1 MFENR
6 RTLTPLLL
14 AICAV
19 ALGLIA
25 QGYLARSSTPVDGL
39 LVYGVVVVLF
49 GVAVLRTPPVPDL
62 PALDPLTIVP
72 RKAWLGVG
80 LGRFVLSMALLLL
93 AGICTVIALGFFR
106 NDVQPAFRWV
116 LHLWAVAA
124 LLLAVG
130 GLSVASR
137 TRTRAGPTAV
147 RTGVRRRISWAHVAV
162 LLAILAIGAFLRLYR
177 FRELPYGVWYDEADN
192 GLWARKIL
200 TDPNYRPVYVSSTN
214 LPAHFLYLVALSFRL
229 LGDSVHAIR
238 AVAVAFGMA
247 TILAAYFCGR
257 ELRGPYIGLALA
269 FLLAVSRWDVN
280 WSRIGMHGVT
290 VPFFELW
297 VVAALLRGLRTGR
310 LMPFAWAGLG
320 LGLGFCFYSP
330 IRVFPAVLVGF
341 VLIWGIWWLSRVR
354 LQHPDWSLA
363 QEVRQTLATW
373 GMPALCFALTA
384 LVVTAPVVQYALNHP
399 DEFWDRARRISLFSA
414 PEVKEHPVRMVLD
427 NTLKHLL
434 MFNYRGDPNG
444 RHNLPGKPMLDWL
457 GGVLFVLG
465 GVVCA
470 LRLRDPRSIL
480 VGLWVL
486 VPLGGGIF
494 STWFEA
500 PQSLRS
506 IGCLPAVYVLMC
518 LAMDWFA
525 CEWSRVFPGPG
536 TNGRLM
542 ALGTVVLSAMAVDN
556 GLTYLYLW
564 AHDFSSW
571 AAFNPA
577 ETHMAQDINL
587 YRYRYDL
594 RFDPLLTAHLATRYL
609 APDYE
614 TYQHFDPATVF
625 PIQGTDKE
633 GVLLFVAPDTYVVR
647 AQAQALY
654 PSVRVETFKHPE
666 SGTAV
671 LYKLFWQREEIAATQ
686 GLDVRYVLLQ
696 TEQGAG
702 RRVGEIV
709 RVDDQ
714 IDLAWGNDAPVGYP
728 FEVTWT
734 GALLIPQ
741 YGVYSFQIETTGQCQ
756 LELDGRVVLSGGG
769 GLGRQIAIAQGIHAF
784 YTDCRIEGPGIVRLL
799 WATPDDVALRTVPQQ
814 VLYRAFWPVRGLVG
828 RFYPNAEWS
837 GEPEFVRIDRQIGY
851 YFHFIPL
858 ARPYTVEWS
867 GRIVVPSSGMYRFG
881 AQAISWAAVYVDGQL
896 VAEGAAPG
904 QYQEGEITLAAGAHE
919 ITVRYLDNQSHSQ
932 VYLYWQTPQ
941 GGRELIPFD
950 VLLLPQEGAWWPVP

>member
-1 MFENR
+1 MSQSR

-49 GVAVLRTPPVPDL
+49 GAAVLRAARVPDL
-62 PALDPLTIVP
+62 PVFDPGTLAL
-72 RKAWLGVG
+72 RRAWLGVG
-80 LGRFVLSMALLLL
+80 IGRFALSMVLLLL
-93 AGICTVIALGFFR
+93 AGISTVISLAFFR
-106 NDVQPAFRWV
+106 SDVQPGLRWV

-124 LLLAVG
+124 FILAVYG
-130 GLSVASR
+130 VSVGAGA
-137 TRTRAGPTAV
+137 RAVARPI
-147 RTGVRRRISWAHVAV
+147 GVRNSARQRTTWAHVGA

-177 FRELPYGVWYDEADN
+177 FRELPYGVWYDEAEN
-192 GLWARKIL
+192 GLSVRQIL
-200 TDPNYRPVYVSSTN
+200 ANPSYRPVFVST
-214 LPAHFLYLVALSFRL
+214 LPAHFLYLVAVSFRL

-257 ELRGPYIGLALA
+257 ELRGPCTGLALA

-310 LMPFAWAGLG
+310 LTPFAWAGLA

-341 VLIWGIWWLSRVR
+341 VLAWGLWWLSRIRV
-354 LQHPDWSLA
+354 QHTDWSLA
-363 QEVRQTLATW
+363 QQLRQTLSAW
-373 GMPALCFALTA
+373 GVPALCFVLSVV
-384 LVVTAPVVQYALNHP
+384 VVTAPVAQFALYHP
-399 DEFWDRARRISLFSA
+399 DEFWDRARSISLFSA

-427 NTLKHLL
+427 STLKHLL

-506 IGCLPAVYVLMC
+506 IGCLPAVCALIC

-525 CEWSRVFPGPG
+525 CEWGRVFPVPG
-536 TNGRLM
+536 TNVRLM
-542 ALGTVVLSAMAVDN
+542 VLGTVVLLAMGVDN

-654 PSVRVETFKHPE
+654 PSVRVETFKHLE
-666 SGTAV
+666 SGNVV
-671 LYKLFWQREEIAATQ
+671 LYKLFWQREEIAAMQ
-686 GLDVRYVLLQ
+686 GLDARYVLLQ
-696 TEQGAG
+696 TEQGTGQNA
-702 RRVGEIV
+702 GEIA

-741 YGVYSFQIETTGQCQ
+741 YGAYTFQIETTGQCR
-756 LELDGRVVLSGGG
+756 LELDQQAVLSGAGSF
-769 GLGRQIAIAQGIHAF
+769 GRQIAIAQGTHAL
-784 YTDCRIEGPGIVRLL
+784 YMDCRIEGPGAVRLL

-814 VLYRAFWPVRGLVG
+814 MLYRAFWPVRGLVG
-828 RFYPNAEWS
+828 RFYPNAEWG
-837 GEPEFVRIDRQIGY
+837 GEPAFVRIDRQIGY

-867 GRIVVPSSGMYRFG
+867 GGIVVPSPGVYRFG

-904 QYQEGEITLAAGAHE
+904 QYREGEITLAAGAHE

-950 VLLLPQEGAWWPVP
+950 VLLLPQQGAWWPVP